1 MGTSTSPDLVGITV
15 KVDAAPGGKPEGA
28 LTTVGH
34 LEDINP
40 LIDKSRNVQKY
51 SPLNDVEFDQI
62 VALGTLTLGA
72 FTATVLY
79 DPEAREGIN
88 KIENA
93 IDKNEEVQLVV
104 ELNNSKGANGTI
116 YTQLCKVSSFK
127 VDGETD
133 GKLKASFSAERI
145 GKPTITSAS
154 AT

>member
-15 KVDAAPGGKPEGA
+15 KVDAAPGGTPAGA

-62 VALGTLTLGA
+62 VALVGA